1 MKQIHDVIIKPIV
14 TEQSLRDASVGRYTF
29 SVTKSS
35 TKTDIKKAIESLFE
49 VKVTKVAT
57 TITKGSKTRN
67 TKTGKQTISYANKK
81 ARISLV
87 SGQKIDIFDEHLETD
102 DDKKKKAKKETRKA
116 VQEQAKPDK
125 KTETKKDEK
134 KEKEGDK
141 AED

>member
-1 MKQIHDVIIKPIV
+1 MG
-14 TEQSLRDASVGRYTF
+14 SLWAVLRTHA
-29 SVTKSS
+29 
-35 TKTDIKKAIESLFE
+35 L
-49 VKVTKVAT
+49 
-57 TITKGSKTRN
+57 SKTRN